1 MTSRSIDIPRRAS
14 SANGNESFSGPVS
27 DSIASSAASSNSMA
41 TASSSLDDQRVAPAR
56 PVSSFPATR
65 LGTNNQ
71 PVPNGASSA
80 DIPSSS
86 VTTTRQGGVQLH
98 HQFGSVPASSTAVMY
113 PSPLNQSP
121 ARSYLSASNVP
132 GTSPA
137 TSGVNASAEYDS
149 GFVRSI
155 GRHLVSP
162 KPSSPSPFSKIN
174 VSDSINDKS
183 HSRAASVHSESSK
196 VNGEN
201 ASDGDVD
208 PNFYSLSLQ
217 GGDITRQLYNWQR
230 EHEQNSEVSSAR
242 RGRSRSFSALPRP
255 EPEDDTLNFHNINIP
270 GGFRRNYLLSKA
282 KQQQQHYLYYG
293 ANGDSS
299 GGEGSTAHDD
309 IDANLKVA
317 PPPARP
323 FLTRNFLEFLSVYGH
338 FAGEELEDDDDYDDE
353 EEMEED
359 YGGASSV
366 RSMGD
371 EGLTHRLRRHL
382 SRSSRGSDE
391 YDEYE
396 NASLHSIDEEAAL
409 LTGKK
414 HATAAG
420 ARHHGQIVQDTSA
433 TKAVLLLLKGFVGTG
448 VLFLP
453 KAYYNGGM
461 LFSSAVLFFVAVL
474 TYYCFVLLIDSR
486 MRVQAS
492 FGDMGG
498 ILYGKKMRLLILTSI
513 VLSQIGFAA
522 AYTVFTSENLQA
534 FILAVTDCRVFV
546 PVRYLIFLQ
555 MIFFVPLSMV
565 RNISKLSVSALIADF
580 FILLGLAYVYFWDGK
595 VLIDH
600 GVSDVAAF
608 NSKDWTLFIGTAIFT
623 FEGIGLVIPIHE
635 SMKRPTQFYSAIG
648 LVMAIIT
655 FVYIGMGVMSYAAY
669 GSNVETVVILN
680 MPQDNRLVNSVQFI
694 YAMAIL
700 LSTPLQLFPA
710 IRIME
715 NAWFVKSGKHD
726 LRAKW
731 QKNIFR
737 MAVVLVTAF
746 VAWGGA
752 DDLDKFVALIGSL
765 ACIPLTYVY
774 PPLLHYRAC
783 ATSMFN
789 KTIDIVICVFGLG
802 SMIYTT
808 SNTIAS
814 WATST
819 PDNDFF
825 KYCS

>member
-1 MTSRSIDIPRRAS
+1 MTSRSIDIPRRPS
-14 SANGNESFSGPVS
+14 NANGNASYSGGAAS
-27 DSIASSAASSNSMA
+27 DSMASSAASNNSMA
-41 TASSSLDDQRVAPAR
+41 TASSSLGDAR
-56 PVSSFPATR
+56 GLPSRAVSSFPAAR
-65 LGTNNQ
+65 LG
-71 PVPNGASSA
+71 PHSPPLPNGASSA

-86 VTTTRQGGVQLH
+86 VNTTRQGGVPLH

-113 PSPLNQSP
+113 PGVVNPSP
-121 ARSYLSASNVP
+121 ARSYLSASFAP
-132 GTSPA
+132 GTSPV

-149 GFVRSI
+149 SFVRTI

-162 KPSSPSPFSKIN
+162 KPASPSTVVSKT
-174 VSDSINDKS
+174 
-183 HSRAASVHSESSK
+183 
-196 VNGEN
+196 NGEHRQEDTGN
-201 ASDGDVD
+201 SGTGGEYGNGATTVEGDLD

-230 EHEQNSEVSSAR
+230 EHEQNSEVNSAR

-255 EPEDDTLNFHNINIP
+255 EPEDDTLNIHNINIP

-282 KQQQQHYLYYG
+282 KQQQQQPPYYG
-293 ANGDSS
+293 TGDSIV
-299 GGEGSTAHDD
+299 GESSLVHDPKTNMQVS
-309 IDANLKVA
+309 A
-317 PPPARP
+317 PPARP

-338 FAGEELEDDDDYDDE
+338 FAGEELEEDDDYDDE
-353 EEMEED
+353 EEFEDD

-366 RSMGD
+366 RSIGD

-396 NASLHSIDEEAAL
+396 NGSLHSIDEEAAL
-409 LTGKK
+409 LTTKRSVTG
-414 HATAAG
+414 AG
-420 ARHHGQIVQDTSA
+420 GRHHGQIVQDTSA

-498 ILYGKKMRLLILTSI
+498 ILYGKKLRLLILTSI

-522 AYTVFTSENLQA
+522 AYAVFTSENLQA

-555 MIFFVPLSMV
+555 MIIFIPLSMV
-565 RNISKLSVSALIADF
+565 RNISKLSISALVADF
-580 FILLGLAYVYFWDGK
+580 FILLGLAYVYFWDGR
-595 VLIDH
+595 VLIEH
-600 GVSDVAAF
+600 GVANVAAF

-635 SMKRPTQFYSAIG
+635 SMKKPNQFYSAIG

-715 NAWFVKSGKHD
+715 NAWFIKSGKHD
-726 LRAKW
+726 PFAKW

-765 ACIPLTYVY
+765 ACIPLTYIY

-783 ATSMFN
+783 ATTMFN
-789 KTIDIVICVFGLG
+789 KGMDLFICVFGLG
-802 SMIYTT
+802 CMIYTT
-808 SNTIAS
+808 SSTIAS

-819 PDNDFF
+819 SENDFMR
-825 KYCS
+825 YCS